1 MQVELGGALDPSWR
15 QQHPWGTLPSL
26 VLVTLGKALHLTGPQ
41 FPTCNME
48 NDKNIYYRDL

>member
-1 MQVELGGALDPSWR
+1 MQVEPGGALDPSWR